1 MKRIFIIGLL
11 ACLLPTLVSAQSQ
24 RWKRTRYELYG
35 GIGSTNFLGEL
46 GGSEE
51 SGAGFIKDFEFSAS
65 RPLISLG
72 MRYKIL
78 EPLAVKGA
86 LSFGYLYGNDNKSE
100 NEFRYKR
107 NLMFRSPIIEL
118 GFQGE
123 YSVIKER
130 ISRYRRSSRRGKFSL
145 ASLNLNVYIF
155 TGFNV
160 FWFNPQAK
168 GIDGNWYNLQPIG
181 TEGQGKIET
190 RDKYSRLQVSIPGGF
205 GLKYPITQKISVGLE
220 YGARLT
226 FTDYIDD
233 VSTTYVDRNLFTNE
247 NEQYLADPSNFTD
260 ANGNPIEM
268 GPGDIRGNPKY
279 NDFYMVMVINV
290 TYKLRTGRNGMPK
303 F

>member
-1 MKRIFIIGLL
+1 MKRILLIGLL

-35 GIGSTNFLGEL
+35 GLGATNFLGEL

-51 SGAGFIKDFEFSAS
+51 SGAGALKDFEFSAT

-86 LSFGYLYGNDNKSE
+86 LSFGYLSGNDNKSE
-100 NEFRYKR
+100 NEDRFER
-107 NLMFRSPIIEL
+107 NLSFRSPIIEL
-118 GFQGE
+118 GFQAE

-130 ISRYRRSSRRGKFSL
+130 ISRYRKSKRRGKFSL
-145 ASLNLNVYIF
+145 ASLNLNTYIF
-155 TGFNV
+155 TGINV

-168 GIDGNWYNLQPIG
+168 GLDGNWYSLQPIG
-181 TEGQGKIET
+181 TEGQGKIAT
-190 RDKYSRLQVSIPGGF
+190 REKYSRIQISIPAGF
-205 GLKYPITQKISVGLE
+205 GVKYPLTQKISVGLE
-220 YGARLT
+220 YGFRVT
-226 FTDYIDD
+226 FSDYLDD
-233 VSTTYVDRNLFTNE
+233 VSTTYVDPEFFDDP
-247 NEQYLADPSNFTD
+247 NEQYLSNPGFG
-260 ANGNPIEM
+260 GNAVV
-268 GPGDIRGNPKY
+268 GGQDIRGNPKY
-279 NDFYMVMVINV
+279 NDHYMFMVINV

>member
-1 MKRIFIIGLL
+1 MKRILLIGLL

-35 GIGSTNFLGEL
+35 GLGATNFLGEL

-51 SGAGFIKDFEFSAS
+51 SGAGALKDFEFSAT

-86 LSFGYLYGNDNKSE
+86 LSFGYLSGNDKKSE

-107 NLMFRSPIIEL
+107 NLHFRSPIIEL
-118 GFQGE
+118 GFQAE

-130 ISRYRRSSRRGKFSL
+130 ISRYRKSKRRGKFSL
-145 ASLNLNVYIF
+145 ASLNLNTYIF
-155 TGFNV
+155 TGINV

-168 GIDGNWYNLQPIG
+168 ASDGNWYSLQPIG
-181 TEGQGKIET
+181 TEGQGQIAT
-190 RDKYSRLQVSIPGGF
+190 RDKYSRLQISIPAGF
-205 GLKYPITQKISVGLE
+205 GFKYPITQKISVGLE
-220 YGARLT
+220 YGFRIT

-233 VSTTYVDRNLFTNE
+233 VSTTYVDKEFFDDPI
-247 NEQYLADPSNFTD
+247 EQELADPSIFGYD
-260 ANGNPIEM
+260 L
-268 GPGDIRGNPKY
+268 GPQDIRGNPKY
-279 NDFYMVMVINV
+279 NDHYMFMVINV
-290 TYKLRTGRNGMPK
+290 TYKLRTGT
-303 F
+303 

>member
-1 MKRIFIIGLL
+1 MKRIIIIGIL
-11 ACLLPTLVSAQSQ
+11 ACLLPTLVSAQSM

-35 GIGSTNFLGEL
+35 GLGATNFLGEL

-51 SGAGFIKDFEFSAS
+51 SGASFLKDFEFSAS

-86 LSFGYLYGNDNKSE
+86 LSFGYLSGDDKKSE
-100 NEFRYKR
+100 NEDRFER
-107 NLMFRSPIIEL
+107 NLHFRSPIIEL
-118 GFQGE
+118 GFQAE

-130 ISRYRRSSRRGKFSL
+130 ISRYRRSRRRGKFSL
-145 ASLNLNVYIF
+145 ASLNLNTYIF
-155 TGFNV
+155 TGFNI

-168 GIDGNWYNLQPIG
+168 GPDGNWYNLQPIG
-181 TEGQGKIET
+181 TEGQGKIQT
-190 RDKYSRLQVSIPGGF
+190 RDKYSRLQVSIPAGF
-205 GLKYPITQKISVGLE
+205 GVKYPLTQKISVGLE

-233 VSTTYVDRNLFTNE
+233 VSTTYVDKELFDDPV
-247 NEQYLADPSNFTD
+247 EQYLSNPGFG
-260 ANGNPIEM
+260 GNENV
-268 GPGDIRGNPKY
+268 GSGDIRGNPKY
-279 NDFYMVMVINV
+279 DDFYMFMVINV